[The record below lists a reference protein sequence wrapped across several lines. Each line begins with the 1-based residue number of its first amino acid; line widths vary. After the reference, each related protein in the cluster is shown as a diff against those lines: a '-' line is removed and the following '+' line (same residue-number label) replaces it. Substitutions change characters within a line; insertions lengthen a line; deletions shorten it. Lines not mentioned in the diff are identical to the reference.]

1 MRLRGWQYAC
11 SPLFRAEFPQPPC
24 IKGIFEAIR
33 SRGNAS
39 NRWQYANFEER
50 SDKYVD
56 RWGSRIVSASTERK
70 RERERLRGRERD
82 RPCNIEGPEI
92 TRYLGAANVYRN
104 TPIFSVG
111 AYFFHLSTRVC
122 SLPPQES
129 GTIRVGSVVTIRRLA
144 NMNY

>member
-1 MRLRGWQYAC
+1 M
-11 SPLFRAEFPQPPC
+11 P
-24 IKGIFEAIR
+24 
-33 SRGNAS
+33 
-39 NRWQYANFEER
+39 
-50 SDKYVD
+50 
-56 RWGSRIVSASTERK
+56 RIVGNTRISRNALINTSIDGVLESCQPRQRERE